1 VRRPRQS
8 WKENPALIES
18 FSTSYESIG
27 STSSSLLERVK
38 AHDQAAWERLVKLYG
53 RLLLYWCRR
62 AGVPRADRADVFQ
75 EVFRAVAQDIE
86 GFHHDRPG
94 DTFRGWLRTIARHK
108 ILDHFRRK
116 DRQTPGAG
124 GTDAYQR
131 MLALPDEQ
139 SGEVSRV
146 EPQERAI
153 VAREALKLIQVEFED
168 RTWQAFWRT
177 AVEGQSA
184 STAAESLEMTPA
196 AVRKA
201 KSRVLCRLRQELEDI
216 P

>member
-1 VRRPRQS
+1 MD
-8 WKENPALIES
+8 S
-18 FSTSYESIG
+18 FTGYESVG

-38 AHDQAAWERLVKLYG
+38 SRDDAAWQWLVKLYG
-53 RLLLYWCRR
+53 RLVLYWCRR

-75 EVFRAVAQDIE
+75 EIFRTVAQDIG
-86 GFHHDRPG
+86 GFRHDRPD

-108 ILDHFRRK
+108 IVDHFRRQ

-131 MLALPDEQ
+131 LLALPDEP
-139 SGEVSRV
+139 SGEVSGV

-153 VAREALKLIQVEFED
+153 IAHEALRLMQAEFED

-177 AVEGQSA
+177 AIEGQSA
-184 STAAESLEMTPA
+184 STAAEALGMTPA

-201 KSRVLCRLRQELEDI
+201 KSRVLCRLRQDLEDV